1 MFMRSKITKLQKQ
14 PLRRITYKLAGTPE
28 SGDVLSLLF
37 HCPFFFLARIVPP
50 MSVVN
55 DFLIV
60 AAEKP
65 STSGGDCLWEPFQ
78 LDAVDYANLVIA
90 LRSGRFKAIAEPRW
104 VRTHQD
110 WKIWCE
116 EVVWGIPTP
125 KRRRLEKKIAALERE
140 IDEPDISD
148 ERVVKLLKEL
158 FDLRSE
164 DVRYFSEN
172 KSRKPKLPLFKVQ

>member
-1 MFMRSKITKLQKQ
+1 MRLKITKLQKRR
-14 PLRRITYKLAGTPE
+14 LRRVTYKLAGTTE

-50 MSVVN
+50 MSAVN
-55 DFLIV
+55 DFLTM

-78 LDAVDYANLVIA
+78 LDAADYANLVIA
-90 LRSGRFKAIAEPRW
+90 LRRRRFKAIAEPRW

-110 WKIWCE
+110 WKIWCA
-116 EVVWGIPTP
+116 EVVWGVPTR
-125 KRRRLEKKIAALERE
+125 KCRRLERKIAVLERD
-140 IDEPDISD
+140 IDEPDIPD

-158 FDLRSE
+158 FDFRIEYL
-164 DVRYFSEN
+164 RYFSEN
-172 KSRKPKLPLFKVQ
+172 ASSKPKLPLFKVR